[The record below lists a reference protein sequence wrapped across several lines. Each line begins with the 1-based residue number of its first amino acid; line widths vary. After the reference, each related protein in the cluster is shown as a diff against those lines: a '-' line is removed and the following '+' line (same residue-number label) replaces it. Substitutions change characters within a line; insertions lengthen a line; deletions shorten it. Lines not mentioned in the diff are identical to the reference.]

1 MFLARPKKRG
11 FVYCFKNIKTMDRI
25 IKGIM
30 MYRQCHREGMVK
42 QFQKVRDNP
51 EPKAVFFTC
60 MDSRMIP
67 TRFTETNVGD
77 MFVVRNAGNVVPH
90 SQHFVDELTMC
101 EPAALELG
109 CVVNDIRHVIV
120 CGHSDCKAMNLLYAL
135 RDEEFASQVNRRISP
150 LRAWLCAHAHTSL
163 EKFQQ
168 LEITGFREPI
178 LFQAETPLRK
188 FVAYIDPDNK
198 FAIEDK
204 LSQINTL
211 QQLQNIAS
219 YGFLKKRL
227 ETHDL
232 HIHALWF
239 DIYTGD
245 IYYFSRANKRFIE
258 INELNETP
266 LLQEIKKYYS

>member
-1 MFLARPKKRG
+1 MAELCAVIAFHIRK
-11 FVYCFKNIKTMDRI
+11 I
-25 IKGIM
+25 
-30 MYRQCHREGMVK
+30 
-42 QFQKVRDNP
+42 
-51 EPKAVFFTC
+51 PKAVFFTC

-67 TRFTETNVGD
+67 TRFTETNIGD
-77 MFVVRNAGNVVPH
+77 MFVVRNPGNIIPH
-90 SQHFVDELTMC
+90 SHHFLDEFTMC
-101 EPAALELG
+101 EAAALELG
-109 CVVNDIRHVIV
+109 CVVNNIRHIIV

-135 RDEEFASQVNRRISP
+135 RDKEYASQASRRMSP
-150 LRAWLCAHAHTSL
+150 LKAWLCAHASSSL
-163 EKFQQ
+163 TKFHH

-178 LFQAETPLRK
+178 LFQGEMSLRK
-188 FVAYIDPDNK
+188 FVAYIDPEDK

-211 QQLQNIAS
+211 QQLQNISS

-227 ETHDL
+227 EKHDL

-258 INELNETP
+258 INETTEQ
-266 LLQEIKKYYS
+266 LLLKEINKYYS